1 MYVHIPPILI
11 SIAKLRIVFICC
23 KKVSKKIDADTEFIS
38 NNVANKHNQYKFMH
52 YMQTRNATARMGRRI
67 SVS

>member
-38 NNVANKHNQYKFMH
+38 NNVANKHFHTLFRYIPDTLAALGM
-52 YMQTRNATARMGRRI
+52 TGSEGRAI
-67 SVS
+67 